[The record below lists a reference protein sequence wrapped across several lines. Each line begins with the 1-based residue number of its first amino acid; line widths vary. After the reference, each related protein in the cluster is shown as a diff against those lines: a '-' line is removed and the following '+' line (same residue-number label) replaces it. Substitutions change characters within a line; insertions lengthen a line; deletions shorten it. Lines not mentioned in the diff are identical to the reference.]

1 MEFLLGCQA
10 HPFSFSPFQVEFS
23 VACLTPSDV
32 LRRGFRGV
40 LEDYFCV
47 RLFYFR
53 SYYRGKIGDE
63 QSRFYLY
70 YFKFVVLYLLWM

>member
-1 MEFLLGCQA
+1 MVGRWLIVEFLLGCQA

-40 LEDYFCV
+40 LEDYVLCMV
-47 RLFYFR
+47 ILFSFIL
-53 SYYRGKIGDE
+53 S
-63 QSRFYLY
+63 
-70 YFKFVVLYLLWM
+70 WNNW